1 MELGNRVYE
10 GRSPE
15 TLRAKRFKSET
26 ERERGRSEAVK
37 PTEEVK
43 G

>member
-1 MELGNRVYE
+1 MYMYSILREK
-10 GRSPE
+10 RSE
-15 TLRAKRFKSET
+15 AEKT

-43 G
+43 EMKL